1 MIAFLERW
9 LRIRV
14 LRSEIRDIQRELQQA
29 KNAIASAPF
38 RLQERVR
45 ELEELGAKP

>member
-1 MIAFLERW
+1 VIAFIARW

-14 LRSEIRDIQRELQQA
+14 LRAEIRDIQRELQKA
-29 KNAIASAPF
+29 KDAIARSSF
-38 RLQERVR
+38 RLQERAR

>member
-1 MIAFLERW
+1 VIAWIERW

-14 LRSEIRDIQRELQQA
+14 LRSELRDIDLEEQRA
-29 KNAIASAPF
+29 KDAIARASF
-38 RLQERVR
+38 RRQERER